1 MDFFSPD
8 QPKMFF
14 RKITQIN
21 SNEIR
26 LDADMIRLLIAID
39 ETKELE
45 QIANEVG
52 MGRARLNTTLLKLLE
67 LKLVEPIQTDI
78 AYLDNEFIT
87 ALKINLSQ
95 AVGPMAEILIDD
107 VVVDMNLSVSEIP
120 KTQAAEFISTLS
132 LEIPDEDSSVQFKK
146 AMLDLIKK
154 QQG

>member
-8 QPKMFF
+8 QPKIFF

-26 LDADMIRLLIAID
+26 LNADMIRLLIAID
-39 ETKELE
+39 ETKELD

-52 MGRARLNTTLLKLLE
+52 MDHARINTTLSKLLE
-67 LKLVEPIQTDI
+67 LKLVELIQTDI
-78 AYLDNEFIT
+78 PFLDKDFMT

-107 VVVDMNLSVSEIP
+107 VAVEMNLSVSEIP
-120 KTQAAEFISTLS
+120 KSQAAEFISMLS

-146 AMLDLIKK
+146 AMLELIKK

>member
-8 QPKMFF
+8 QPNIFF
-14 RKITQIN
+14 RKITQVN
-21 SNEIR
+21 SNEIC

-45 QIANEVG
+45 QIANEVA
-52 MGRARLNTTLLKLLE
+52 MDRVRLNTTLSKLLE

-78 AYLDNEFIT
+78 PYLDNEFIT

-107 VVVDMNLSVSEIP
+107 VAVDMNLSVSEIP

-146 AMLDLIKK
+146 AMLELIKK
-154 QQG
+154 QQR

>member
-1 MDFFSPD
+1 
-8 QPKMFF
+8 
-14 RKITQIN
+14 
-21 SNEIR
+21 
-26 LDADMIRLLIAID
+26 
-39 ETKELE
+39 
-45 QIANEVG
+45 

>member
-21 SNEIR
+21 GNKFR

-45 QIANEVG
+45 QIADEVG
-52 MGRARLNTTLLKLLE
+52 MDHARLNTTLSKLLE
-67 LKLVEPIQTDI
+67 IKLVEPIQTDI
-78 AYLDNEFIT
+78 PYLDNEFIT

-107 VVVDMNLSVSEIP
+107 VAVDMNVSVSEIP
-120 KTQAAEFISTLS
+120 KAQAAEFISALS
-132 LEIPDEDSSVQFKK
+132 LEIPDEDTSVQFKK
-146 AMLDLIKK
+146 AMLELIKM
-154 QQG
+154 QQE

>member
-52 MGRARLNTTLLKLLE
+52 MGRARLNTTLSKLLE

-78 AYLDNEFIT
+78 PYLDNEFIT

-132 LEIPDEDSSVQFKK
+132 LEIPDEDISVQFKK